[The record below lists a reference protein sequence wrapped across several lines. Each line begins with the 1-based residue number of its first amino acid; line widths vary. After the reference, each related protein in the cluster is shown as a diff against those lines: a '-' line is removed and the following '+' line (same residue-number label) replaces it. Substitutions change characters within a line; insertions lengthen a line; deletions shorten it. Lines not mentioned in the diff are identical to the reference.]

1 MDVWYDG
8 NFKLAKQMTEILA
21 FYLEFLLL
29 VI

>member
-8 NFKLAKQMTEILA
+8 NFKLAKQMTEILT